1 MKLKP
6 IKDKKKIDMIF
17 EEGLFIRGDI
27 LSIKLYDF
35 NDNNCFYGISIPK
48 KNIRRSVDR
57 NLLKRRLRHCL
68 NNLENKSFFFGK
80 SFFVIYMSDKIL
92 SSSELSASFR
102 RLNIS
107 L

>member
-27 LSIKLYDF
+27 LSIKFYDF

-68 NNLENKSFFFGK
+68 SGLENKSFFFGK

>member
-17 EEGLFIRGDI
+17 EKGLFIRGDI

-57 NLLKRRLRHCL
+57 NLLKRRHDQRKQQVENCDSGFVL
-68 NNLENKSFFFGK
+68 N
-80 SFFVIYMSDKIL
+80 
-92 SSSELSASFR
+92 
-102 RLNIS
+102 
-107 L
+107 